1 MANWSGWTEVKGD
14 GRTGDAPAAAVYD
27 GKLYVVVRGVE
38 DRVFYNSYD
47 GGWSGWTEAG
57 GNGRISAA
65 PSAAVYHGELYVVV
79 RGVQDRIYSNQLG
92 S

>member
-27 GKLYVVVRGVE
+27 GKLYVVARGVE